1 MLRHIRNP
9 RENEILARLRSTV
22 EENKPSGKDADET
35 DPYANDPFFKII
47 FDGQWNA
54 SVGRQ
59 GHEEN
64 YIDRALCGSHP
75 VPPPS
80 SARLLSAR
88 CRRADASSIF
98 VAKSY
103 VVLLTA
109 GHLASPSPGSV
120 GIVDDELEM
129 ISRRYGPE
137 RSPRRD
143 IV

>member
-59 GHEEN
+59 GHE
-64 YIDRALCGSHP
+64 YRQTRARGELYRQGALRISSR
-75 VPPPS
+75 PS
-80 SARLLSAR
+80 SVVSTAAIGALSTR
-88 CRRADASSIF
+88 GCIVDIRGEELRRAPNCRSSCIAVPWF
-98 VAKSY
+98 C
-103 VVLLTA
+103 
-109 GHLASPSPGSV
+109 
-120 GIVDDELEM
+120 
-129 ISRRYGPE
+129 
-137 RSPRRD
+137 RD
-143 IV
+143 C